1 MIILGRFKAS
11 KFIVLVYQTH
21 RELITPSV
29 WRPDSIQRSEHFEL
43 SVIKRRRRMRLG
55 YTVHSY
61 PVLLTKRTK
70 MAAACKRQFIANFM
84 PASFLTSFGAEN
96 PSAAST
102 GSDSRQESQATF
114 HQMSCTMGSASV
126 LCRGTEL
133 QSSTRGEHWKF
144 IFVLFY
150 RRKKYFIF
158 SKNEMKMK

>member
-1 MIILGRFKAS
+1 MQSLR
-11 KFIVLVYQTH
+11 
-21 RELITPSV
+21 
-29 WRPDSIQRSEHFEL
+29 SIC
-43 SVIKRRRRMRLG
+43 RRMRLG

-70 MAAACKRQFIANFM
+70 MAAGCKRQFIAIFM

-114 HQMSCTMGSASV
+114 HQMSCTMGSAFV

-133 QSSTRGEHWKF
+133 QSSTRGEHCKF

-150 RRKKYFIF
+150 RRKNYFIF